1 MNCRFQTNLNILFL
15 LLTEKIESGGAG
27 EGGKDW
33 QLDCSDA
40 IEMVQNVE
48 KGQDNQ
54 AWITDLQ
61 DGA

>member
-40 IEMVQNVE
+40 IEMVENIEQS
-48 KGQDNQ
+48 
-54 AWITDLQ
+54 
-61 DGA
+61 